1 MIEEGTDERQKYPY
15 YKIRNKSEEIE
26 IIRKKS
32 KMPSICLKKKKSSF
46 VKKKEKVNKKTC
58 PISLTGFIH
67 WTNISACWVLG
78 YNGDEKQTD
87 PCSIGTYSNG

>member
-32 KMPSICLKKKKSSF
+32 KMPSICLKKKILF
-46 VKKKEKVNKKTC
+46 R
-58 PISLTGFIH
+58 
-67 WTNISACWVLG
+67 
-78 YNGDEKQTD
+78 
-87 PCSIGTYSNG
+87 